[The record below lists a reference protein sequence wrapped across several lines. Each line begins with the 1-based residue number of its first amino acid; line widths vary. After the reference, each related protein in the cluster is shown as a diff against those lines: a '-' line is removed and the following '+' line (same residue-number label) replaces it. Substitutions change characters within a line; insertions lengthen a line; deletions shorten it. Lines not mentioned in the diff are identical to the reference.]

1 MAAGTHAARVAG
13 ACCHV
18 VAGTCAMWLQARAPM
33 VAAAR
38 LVLVEHE
45 VLKLEVPMADLH
57 RVAVRDGIEQL

>member
-1 MAAGTHAARVAG
+1 
-13 ACCHV
+13 
-18 VAGTCAMWLQARAPM
+18 M